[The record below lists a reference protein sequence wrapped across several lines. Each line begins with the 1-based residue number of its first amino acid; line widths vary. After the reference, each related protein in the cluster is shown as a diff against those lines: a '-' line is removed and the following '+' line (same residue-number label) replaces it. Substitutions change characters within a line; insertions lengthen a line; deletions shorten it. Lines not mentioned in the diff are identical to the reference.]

1 MDTHAHP
8 LEARVRELEAA
19 LRQKDAALREVQHRA
34 KNGLQL
40 AISLLRLQVGRMRDP
55 EARAAFEDTLHRVEA
70 LTLVYRQLHQ
80 SGAEAD
86 VDLAVYLGELAHIAA
101 SPADDA
107 VRGAGVEV
115 SVIADP
121 IAVDLTAAMTIGLI
135 VNELILASLR
145 HAFSGTPRIDIG
157 LARFGEGHARLTVA
171 DNGRSLPSGFDR
183 GEDDAML
190 LVQALAGQLGGTL
203 DTETDGSTV
212 AELIFPLAR
221 V

>member
-8 LEARVRELEAA
+8 LETRVKELEAA

-86 VDLAVYLGELAHIAA
+86 VDLAVYLGELAQIAA
-101 SPADDA
+101 LPGDEA
-107 VRGAGVEV
+107 VRAAGVEV
-115 SVIADP
+115 AVTAEP
-121 IAVDLTAAMTIGLI
+121 IAVDLTAAMTIGLV
-135 VNELILASLR
+135 VNELILAALR
-145 HAFSGTPRIDIG
+145 HAFAGVPRIEIG
-157 LARFGEGHARLTVA
+157 LSRFGDRHARLTVT
-171 DNGRSLPSGFDR
+171 DNGRPLPSGFDR
-183 GEDDAML
+183 SEDDAML
-190 LVQALAGQLGGTL
+190 LVQALAGQLAGTL
-203 DTETDGSTV
+203 DIDTDGTSV